1 MVLELVHEHCAITSH
16 LLVTING
23 QEGDLCEALL
33 WVSAVA
39 DAADDSVLPQNSQ
52 GGMPI
57 VEDQPHDVI
66 FGHFWQLTREYV
78 LQGDQLSARNVGTII
93 DYGLEVYIRQCGGI
107 HHWVQWRAKAVIHY
121 VLLLET
127 TRSIAYF

>member
-1 MVLELVHEHCAITSH
+1 MVLELVHEHGAITSH

-66 FGHFWQLTREYV
+66 FGHFRQVEV
-78 LQGDQLSARNVGTII
+78 GVDDQHVSPASLKLILACDMVEERN
-93 DYGLEVYIRQCGGI
+93 
-107 HHWVQWRAKAVIHY
+107 
-121 VLLLET
+121 
-127 TRSIAYF
+127 SIPGFCLR